1 MGAAKPTYQ
10 TIGMSSSNISTSTGT
25 STSTSTGTGTG
36 TSIESFVARHRAAKT
51 RDEKM
56 TIMHE
61 LHAFR
66 AFEALVAKHGSVDAA
81 QAVLNAIKSTAAQL
95 RERELASMGAWG
107 QLPASTS
114 TSSTSTSI

>member
-1 MGAAKPTYQ
+1 
-10 TIGMSSSNISTSTGT
+10 MSSSNT
-25 STSTSTGTGTG
+25 STSNTS

-81 QAVLNAIKSTAAQL
+81 QAVLDAIKRTAAQL

-114 TSSTSTSI
+114 TSTSTSI

>member
-1 MGAAKPTYQ
+1 
-10 TIGMSSSNISTSTGT
+10 
-25 STSTSTGTGTG
+25 
-36 TSIESFVARHRAAKT
+36 VARHRAAKT

-114 TSSTSTSI
+114 ASTSTSTSTAI